1 MVAHRP
7 AVRQLESRRL
17 MQVAADRGRVGR
29 RSAAGAAR
37 WEDSDNQKV
46 QMNKFLGS
54 FSGFRLVLWLMAVG
68 GVQQGSVVVG
78 KVVGKVVG
86 FLRATRRLGLCVGRA
101 LAG

>member
-17 MQVAADRGRVGR
+17 MQVAADRGWVGR
-29 RSAAGAAR
+29 RLAAGR
-37 WEDSDNQKV
+37 GEMGGLIELKRSYEQISRR
-46 QMNKFLGS
+46 FLS
-54 FSGFRLVLWLMAVG
+54 MMAVG
-68 GVQQGSVVVG
+68 GVWQGRVVVG
-78 KVVGKVVG
+78 EAVG

>member
-54 FSGFRLVLWLMAVG
+54 FSGLRLVLWLMAIG
-68 GVQQGSVVVG
+68 GVWQGRVVVRE
-78 KVVGKVVG
+78 VVG